1 MGISIFSKSS
11 APTKNLR
18 YSVPK
23 SISLPRTRPQHCFVI
38 ASCGASCGRGSQ
50 LLFFST
56 QSSCRWHW
64 MPVNLQLVRVLFSS
78 RCEQSFWQRRADIFF
93 FTAFEIN
100 RSTERR
106 VAYQAIGL
114 SMVGLRSAVQ
124 FSGATDVTPKCHMQ
138 G

>member
-1 MGISIFSKSS
+1 
-11 APTKNLR
+11 
-18 YSVPK
+18 
-23 SISLPRTRPQHCFVI
+23 
-38 ASCGASCGRGSQ
+38 
-50 LLFFST
+50 
-56 QSSCRWHW
+56 

-93 FTAFEIN
+93 FMVSEIN
-100 RSTERR
+100 RFTERR

-124 FSGATDVTPKCHMQ
+124 FSGATEVTPKYHMQ